1 MQGQRIAD
9 RYAIGRP
16 IARGSMGVVY
26 EAIQEPLGRKVAVKV
41 LDIRAGDT
49 SATAANRHRERF
61 LREASLLSGL
71 SHPNTVR
78 VFDFGVHDGLTYLVM
93 EFVDGPT
100 LREILRGGPMDPL
113 RAVRITRQI
122 CGSLDEAHER
132 GKVHR
137 DLKPANVMIARD
149 QDGEDLVK
157 VVDFGLV
164 KEMEDAVHMTGDN
177 MMVGT
182 PMYMAPEQIRGR
194 KVDQRCDIYALGVV
208 LFHAI
213 TGGFPFDEGQ
223 PAAVLMAHLT
233 DPPRALRQVAPAV
246 DVPACLEWTVARC
259 LEKEPDQR
267 FVNVRELQRALKLC
281 EAALLDDTTAELAQL
296 SIDRG
301 RLVLPEA
308 IYGRTPVPP
317 STRTRA
323 LGMLRGAGIAMLV
336 LGCLVGAGILGFGG
350 YWWLARPVAPPPAPT
365 IADVVPST
373 PPVPAIE
380 VPSPAPPVA
389 PEPVPVAPVP
399 AAPAPAPE
407 PAPVAPT
414 APPRPAPVRA
424 RDPVPRTAPR
434 PAPAPVPVPVEP
446 APAAPAPAAPAVGTS
461 DLKDPWSH

>member
-9 RYAIGRP
+9 RYAVGRP

-26 EAIQEPLGRKVAVKV
+26 EAIQEPLGRKVALKV

-61 LREASLLSGL
+61 LREASLLSAL

-93 EFVDGPT
+93 EYVDGPT
-100 LREILRGGPMDPL
+100 LREILRAGPMDPL

-208 LFHAI
+208 
-213 TGGFPFDEGQ
+213 
-223 PAAVLMAHLT
+223 
-233 DPPRALRQVAPAV
+233 
-246 DVPACLEWTVARC
+246 
-259 LEKEPDQR
+259 
-267 FVNVRELQRALKLC
+267 
-281 EAALLDDTTAELAQL
+281 
-296 SIDRG
+296 
-301 RLVLPEA
+301 
-308 IYGRTPVPP
+308 
-317 STRTRA
+317 
-323 LGMLRGAGIAMLV
+323 
-336 LGCLVGAGILGFGG
+336 
-350 YWWLARPVAPPPAPT
+350 
-365 IADVVPST
+365 
-373 PPVPAIE
+373 
-380 VPSPAPPVA
+380 
-389 PEPVPVAPVP
+389 
-399 AAPAPAPE
+399 
-407 PAPVAPT
+407 
-414 APPRPAPVRA
+414 
-424 RDPVPRTAPR
+424 
-434 PAPAPVPVPVEP
+434 
-446 APAAPAPAAPAVGTS
+446 
-461 DLKDPWSH
+461 